1 MAKFAG
7 KTREEKNLEND
18 TIAAKLLVLAVNELS
33 FIFCNQKLDFPLL
46 SQ

>member
-1 MAKFAG
+1 MAKFTG
-7 KTREEKNLEND
+7 KTREEKNLENGA
-18 TIAAKLLVLAVNELS
+18 IAAKLLVLSVNVLS